1 MDPFQQE
8 AEVGDNNSPVAT
20 LIKWAILVVVAV
32 VALKLVLGLLGI
44 VMGFAAFLLFTVAP
58 IVLVGWLIMKAWQA
72 FTKEPA

>member
-1 MDPFQQE
+1 
-8 AEVGDNNSPVAT
+8 VGDNTSPVAT

-44 VMGFAAFLLFTVAP
+44 VLGFAAFLLFTVAP
-58 IVLVGWLIMKAWQA
+58 IVFVGWLIMKAWQA

>member
-1 MDPFQQE
+1 
-8 AEVGDNNSPVAT
+8 VGDNTSPVAT

-44 VMGFAAFLLFTVAP
+44 VLGFAAFLLFTVAP

>member
-1 MDPFQQE
+1 
-8 AEVGDNNSPVAT
+8 VGDDNSPVAT

-44 VMGFAAFLLFTVAP
+44 VLGFAAFLLFTVAP